1 MRLKTITAITT
12 LLAALTLIP
21 AASPACTDFIVK
33 AADGTVVDGRSLEWA
48 IPTKSKMTVHPRG
61 QKFVSPAPGKKTG
74 LAWTGKYGFVNVN
87 MYDVDVTVDGM
98 NEKGL
103 SVGSLFLPAS
113 KFPQPK
119 PQDAS
124 RSLFVLQFGQWLLSN
139 FSTVDEVKKALP
151 SVIVWSEVIPAM
163 GMAFTAH
170 TAVHDAQGNS
180 IVIEFMDHQCQVYDN
195 PTGVMTN
202 SPSFGWQ
209 LANLRNYLTLSPYNA
224 QPADYSGLKVIPTGQ
239 GSGMLGLPGDATPPS
254 RFIKTV
260 MFTQYSLRPKDA
272 GEAVNLANHILMSL
286 DIPKG
291 ISREKSGNDPL
302 YDRTMWVVIK
312 DLKRRVYYF
321 RSYDNPALRAV
332 HLDRLNLSPGAKQ
345 VFIPLETPGRIMDVT
360 DKLQK

>member
-1 MRLKTITAITT
+1 MKLKP
-12 LLAALTLIP
+12 LALSLSLFAAMAMLPP
-21 AASPACTDFIVK
+21 ATPACTDFIVK

-74 LAWTGKYGFVNVN
+74 LTWTGKYGFVNVN
-87 MYDVDVTVDGM
+87 MYGVKVTVDGM

-124 RSLFVLQFGQWLLSN
+124 RSLFVLQFGQWILSN
-139 FSTVDEVKKALP
+139 FSTVHEVKKALP

-163 GMAFTAH
+163 GMEFTAH

-180 IVIEFMDHQCQVYDN
+180 IVIEFMNHQCQVYDN

-202 SPSFGWQ
+202 SPAFDWQ

-224 QPADYSGLKVIPTGQ
+224 QPADYSGLKVSPTGQ

-254 RFIKTV
+254 RFIRAV
-260 MFTQYSLRPKDA
+260 MFTQFSLQPKDA
-272 GEAVNLANHILMSL
+272 GEAVNLADHILMTL

-291 ISREKSGNDPL
+291 ISREKSGKDTL

-321 RSYDNPALRAV
+321 RSYGNPVLQAV

-345 VFIPLETPGRIMDVT
+345 VFIPLENPGRILDVT
-360 DKLQK
+360 DKLRN

>member
-1 MRLKTITAITT
+1 
-12 LLAALTLIP
+12 
-21 AASPACTDFIVK
+21 
-33 AADGTVVDGRSLEWA
+33 
-48 IPTKSKMTVHPRG
+48 
-61 QKFVSPAPGKKTG
+61 
-74 LAWTGKYGFVNVN
+74 
-87 MYDVDVTVDGM
+87 VDVTVDGM

-124 RSLFVLQFGQWLLSN
+124 RSLFVLQFGQWILSN

-151 SVIVWSEVIPAM
+151 SVVVWSEVIPAM
-163 GMAFTAH
+163 DMEFTAH

-180 IVIEFMDHQCQVYDN
+180 IVIEFMDNQCQVYDN
-195 PTGVMTN
+195 PIGVMTN
-202 SPSFGWQ
+202 SPAFDWQ

-224 QPADYSGLKVIPTGQ
+224 QPADYSGLKVSPTGQ

-254 RFIKTV
+254 RFIRTV
-260 MFTQYSLRPKDA
+260 MLTQYSLQPKDA
-272 GEAVNLANHILMSL
+272 GEAVNLADHILMTL

-291 ISREKSGNDPL
+291 ISREKSDKDTL
-302 YDRTMWVVIK
+302 YDCTMWVVIK

-321 RSYDNPALRAV
+321 RSYDNPVLQAV

-345 VFIPLETPGRIMDVT
+345 VSIPLETPGRITDTT
-360 DKLQK
+360 DKLRK